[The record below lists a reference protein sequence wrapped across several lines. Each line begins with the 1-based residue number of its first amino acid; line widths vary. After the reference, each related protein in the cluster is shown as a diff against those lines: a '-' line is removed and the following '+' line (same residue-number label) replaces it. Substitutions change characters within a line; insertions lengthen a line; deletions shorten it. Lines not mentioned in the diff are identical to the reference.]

1 MAVLK
6 VLLIILVSGAIAPS
20 TACIPCLDFEGLKHK
35 RLVEDTS
42 DCSKYY
48 ECTGVTATQLSCP
61 RGTSFDPN
69 WNNGDGGCKGPDPSL
84 IPDCYQDQDQTDRDQ
99 SMYIVHEVV
108 VFFFRQIRMFHVSGP
123 GPWSEWSDC
132 SRTRSRTCHSLQD
145 CKESEEAPCSK
156 KPEDDGK
163 CFIKKFD

>member
-20 TACIPCLDFEGLKHK
+20 TACIPCLDFEGLQHK

-69 WNNGDGGCKGPDPSL
+69 GKNGDGGCTGPDPSL
-84 IPDCYQDQDQTDRDQ
+84 IPDCYEDQDQTDRDRDQ
-99 SMYIVHEVV
+99 SMYS
-108 VFFFRQIRMFHVSGP
+108 FPF
-123 GPWSEWSDC
+123 
-132 SRTRSRTCHSLQD
+132 
-145 CKESEEAPCSK
+145 
-156 KPEDDGK
+156 
-163 CFIKKFD
+163 